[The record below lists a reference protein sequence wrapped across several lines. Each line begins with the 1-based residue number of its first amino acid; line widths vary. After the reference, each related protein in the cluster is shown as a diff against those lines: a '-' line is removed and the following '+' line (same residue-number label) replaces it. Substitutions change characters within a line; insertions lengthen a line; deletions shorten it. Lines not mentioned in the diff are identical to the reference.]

1 MKPAAF
7 DYQSPT
13 SIAEAVQMLAEPPE
27 DGGDVKVLAGGQSL
41 VPLLSLRL
49 ATPARIV
56 DINRIPGLTGISEEG
71 GVLTLGALVRQRT
84 AEHSDVVARACP
96 LMAAAIS
103 TNRVVDGNSTHVKDG
118 LTHSFVKHG
127 HCAVKIWPDRGV
139 DKVRVSCWY
148 ARARKKPFAKDIQR
162 IWSNNEMTSNSN
174 GWVVSEGAAADSIV

>member
-1 MKPAAF
+1 MCK
-7 DYQSPT
+7 
-13 SIAEAVQMLAEPPE
+13 M
-27 DGGDVKVLAGGQSL
+27 
-41 VPLLSLRL
+41 
-49 ATPARIV
+49 IV
-56 DINRIPGLTGISEEG
+56 DDKSAYHDANGSSAST
-71 GVLTLGALVRQRT
+71 TLPSDIVASTRRLCPLDDLV
-84 AEHSDVVARACP
+84 ASMSSP